1 MHITNISSM
10 DKNKNI
16 IIRKS
21 QSVDSLLK
29 EASKHPLLTIE
40 ESVMLA
46 KRVQKGDGDAM
57 KRLYE
62 ANLRFVVSVAKQYLD
77 RGKTLE
83 ELIETGNKGL
93 ELAAKKFDP
102 QRGFK
107 FIAYA
112 VWFIRASILAFL
124 ATPKNDTNLSDLTEE
139 EKRELVSRMSN
150 ERDKEILTRWFG
162 FVDSPESLDEI
173 GHSLNLTTRRIEQLK
188 ERAIARLVENGKKYH
203 RMSATPMD
211 IG

>member
-93 ELAAKKFDP
+93 ELAVKKFDP
-102 QRGFK
+102 QLGFK
-107 FIAYA
+107 FISYA
-112 VWFIRASILAFL
+112 VWFIRASILALL

-150 ERDKEILTRWFG
+150 ERDKDILTRWFG
-162 FVDSPESLDEI
+162 LVDSQESLDEI
-173 GHSLNLTTRRIEQLK
+173 GQSMNLTANRVKQLRDRIITKLAALK
-188 ERAIARLVENGKKYH
+188 DK
-203 RMSATPMD
+203 
-211 IG
+211 

>member
-1 MHITNISSM
+1 MNKKITN
-10 DKNKNI
+10 
-16 IIRKS
+16 RVS

-83 ELIETGNKGL
+83 ELIEAGNKGL
-93 ELAAKKFDP
+93 EFAARKYDP

-107 FIAYA
+107 FISYA
-112 VWFIRASILAFL
+112 VWFIRSSILALL

-150 ERDKEILTRWFG
+150 EREKEILTRWFG
-162 FVDSPESLDEI
+162 LEDSQESLDEI
-173 GHSLNLTTRRIEQLK
+173 GQSMNLTANRVKQLRDRIITKLAALK
-188 ERAIARLVENGKKYH
+188 DK
-203 RMSATPMD
+203 
-211 IG
+211 